1 MLNNL
6 ILIATIILND
16 DMKNEAER
24 CLQDYIE
31 VFFKNMDGEEIV
43 RNKDR
48 HKSTMSKDE
57 LIISDDEEDDPSS
70 QYSTLSSML
79 GIQSPEKK
87 NGSIKKSM
95 NQKPERREYEM

>member
-24 CLQDYIE
+24 SLQDYIE
-31 VFFKNMDGEEIV
+31 VFFKNMDGEEISQNKNLYQSIL
-43 RNKDR
+43 NKD
-48 HKSTMSKDE
+48 E
-57 LIISDDEEDDPSS
+57 IIISDDEEDDLMS

-79 GIQSPEKK
+79 GFQSAEKK
-87 NGSIKKSM
+87 YLSKNKSTK
-95 NQKPERREYEM
+95 QKLGQEYEM